1 MNNTLTYKLDT
12 QRRLFIKK
20 DLEELNLWISSLEN
34 FNVELDHFSAIEK
47 QLIRD
52 HSTLSLIQGLRRRN
66 VLCMAMLCKYNQ
78 ELTTEYDYGKTEYNL
93 SRAKIHDKKREQFLE
108 HLKEFNSFKNNFYKL
123 LMKYKLK

>member
-1 MNNTLTYKLDT
+1 MNNTLINQLEANRK
-12 QRRLFIKK
+12 LFIKK
-20 DLEELNLWISSLEN
+20 DLAELNLWIKTLET
-34 FNVELDHFSAIEK
+34 FNTELDYFGIIEK

-78 ELTTEYDYGKTEYNL
+78 ELTTEYDYGKTAYNL
-93 SRAKIHDKKREQFLE
+93 SRAKIHDKKREQFLL